1 MLARNLIVAG
11 LLLALSAPAAFAQPD
26 KGPHFPPEYD
36 LNGDGTIASG
46 EVTAARTAELT
57 AMDTDASGYASIAE
71 IQVWLT
77 AKQTERFTALD
88 TDQSGVLS
96 QTEFVGSAT
105 GKQARKA
112 AKAFKIGDTDQ
123 NGELSQAEF
132 VALRPVSQELVR
144 MLTALDT
151 NDDDQ
156 ISLAEY
162 LAEPAKPAR

>member
-1 MLARNLIVAG
+1 MLTRNLIAAG
-11 LLLALSAPAAFAQPD
+11 LVLALSAPAAFARPD

-36 LNGDGTIASG
+36 LNGDGSITSG
-46 EVTAARTAELT
+46 EVTTARTAEFT
-57 AMDTDASGYASIAE
+57 AMDTDASRYASIAE

-88 TDQSGVLS
+88 TDQSGALS

-105 GKQARKA
+105 DKQARKA
-112 AKAFKIGDTDQ
+112 AKVFKIGDTDQ

-132 VALRPVSQELVR
+132 AALRPVNQELIR
-144 MLTALDT
+144 LLAALDT
-151 NDDDQ
+151 NDDDR